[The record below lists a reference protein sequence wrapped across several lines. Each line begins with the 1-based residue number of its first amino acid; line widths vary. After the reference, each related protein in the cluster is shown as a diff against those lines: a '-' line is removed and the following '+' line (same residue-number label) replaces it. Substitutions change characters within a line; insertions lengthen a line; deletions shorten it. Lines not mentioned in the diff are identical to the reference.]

1 MGKIALASPEISNC
15 TMASHELLPRLVA
28 NGDQSSYHDYYSG
41 DQSMSS
47 EFHWS
52 EEDKSL

>member
-1 MGKIALASPEISNC
+1 MGKITLASPEISNC
-15 TMASHELLPRLVA
+15 TMASHELLLRLVA
-28 NGDQSSYHDYYSG
+28 NGDQSSCHDYYSS